1 MKPPPIC
8 YYRPNSVPE
17 VVDLLNQLGNESKLL
32 AGGQSLLPL
41 LNLRLVHP
49 QALIDLNRIEGLSYI
64 REEDSELVIGALTRQ
79 REAEFSDLL
88 AQRLPILAQAITN
101 VGHPAIRNRGTVG
114 GSLAHADPAAELPC
128 VITALGAKLVAVST
142 KGERTID
149 VDDFFSGFYSTALS
163 EGELLKEVRIPLGRK
178 PVGWDFLEFNQ
189 RYGDFA
195 LAEVAVLLF
204 TNGDKNR
211 LAEARVIV
219 GGVGERPLPVKDAE
233 QFLVQDDDFSRR
245 GGPPAGL
252 LKELERRAREELR
265 ASVVQVETGG
275 YHEHL
280 AAVLVRRCV
289 TAALDRW
296 KNP

>member
-1 MKPPPIC
+1 MKPPLFC
-8 YYRPNSVPE
+8 YYRPSSVPE
-17 VVDLLNQLGNESKLL
+17 AVDLLNQLGNESKLL

-101 VGHPAIRNRGTVG
+101 VGHPAVRNRGTVG

-142 KGERTID
+142 KGKRTID

-178 PVGWDFLEFNQ
+178 PVGWDFLEFSQ

-245 GGPPAGL
+245 EGPPAGL
-252 LKELERRAREELR
+252 LR
-265 ASVVQVETGG
+265 
-275 YHEHL
+275 
-280 AAVLVRRCV
+280 
-289 TAALDRW
+289 
-296 KNP
+296 